1 MTVELLVI
9 VAILVEAIVETL
21 KLIYDKANRSVD
33 TAVILALVV
42 AIGVSVIC
50 RLGLFGLVGVT
61 MPWVADAICTGVIIS
76 RGSNYLHTLL
86 AKRKDIFIAVDNST
100 EDNVSGK

>member
-76 RGSNYLHTLL
+76 RGMQLFAHPPGQAQGYLYCG
-86 AKRKDIFIAVDNST
+86 RQ
-100 EDNVSGK
+100 